1 MALSLVD
8 SFDDLELDDLDDD
21 LELVD
26 VEHDDLHFFSILYI
40 SSPSFNQLWTLCIN
54 GNTFSSMSVNDNS
67 FV

>member
-26 VEHDDLHFFSILYI
+26 LEHDYLDFSSIPCIL
-40 SSPSFNQLWTLCIN
+40 SPSLSQLWI
-54 GNTFSSMSVNDNS
+54 
-67 FV
+67 